1 MKYCLGGFLGECQ
14 RKTVF
19 RFLDI
24 CEKLLAE
31 KLERTK
37 VPLLVEEVNTV
48 LAELERYMPVTI
60 QVYAYIMC
68 PFIMVIINLNSKW
81 YLLEYACKMLGE

>member
-1 MKYCLGGFLGECQ
+1 MSLQTGCTIWNHEVFLEECQ

-19 RFLDI
+19 RLLDI
-24 CEKLLAE
+24 CENLLAE

-37 VPLLVEEVNTV
+37 VSLLVEEVNTV

-60 QVYAYIMC
+60 QVYACIMC
-68 PFIMVIINLNSKW
+68 QFIMVIINLNSK
-81 YLLEYACKMLGE
+81 